1 MTLARLALPS
11 ISRVLEA
18 DPSIPRKRSAPA
30 MMSNQPDAPT
40 GQAASTVPSSVP
52 QPHLMKTIDFR
63 DNSLEAEEEELFSF
77 VVGFPNETALDEAE
91 TQTIFQER
99 AMPNS
104 ALLQGRKIG
113 QAFSTWVKNNFPRLV
128 TAVHKLFPVKV
139 AEIFLLKAGQNLVKP

>member
-52 QPHLMKTIDFR
+52 QPHLMVCTLVYLFHFFHRLIFYLQKTIDFR
-63 DNSLEAEEEELFSF
+63 DNSLEAEEDELFSF
-77 VVGFPNETALDEAE
+77 VVGFPNETV
-91 TQTIFQER
+91 R
-99 AMPNS
+99 
-104 ALLQGRKIG
+104 
-113 QAFSTWVKNNFPRLV
+113 STFFTTLPC
-128 TAVHKLFPVKV
+128 
-139 AEIFLLKAGQNLVKP
+139 